1 MHEAG
6 TTVIA
11 GDEGMLAKEAQC
23 DGTRI
28 EERVV
33 KQVRALEAWYAAEF
47 QRRLTELTEFL
58 NNHLQVQIEEL
69 QQHYERRNQIM
80 QEKAKANAAVVMA
93 QSPESLLEEIKL
105 TQVVAYKCNSE
116 LERMLGD
123 DSVNLGLMLQMRN
136 RELELR
142 AYLRGLKFSLENGQ
156 GSSTTKPERK
166 TI

>member
-1 MHEAG
+1 MHEAE
-6 TTVIA
+6 VIA
-11 GDEGMLAKEAQC
+11 RDKGKLAKEAQC
-23 DGTRI
+23 EGPPT

-47 QRRLTELTEFL
+47 QRRLTELTELL

-69 QQHYERRNQIM
+69 QQHYERRVQIM
-80 QEKAKANAAVVMA
+80 QEKTKANAAVVMA
-93 QSPESLLEEIKL
+93 QSPERLLEEIKL
-105 TQVVAYKCNSE
+105 TQVVAYKCTSE
-116 LERMLGD
+116 LERMLAD

-142 AYLRGLKFSLENGQ
+142 AYLHGLKFSLENGQ
-156 GSSTTKPERK
+156 GLPITQPDHK